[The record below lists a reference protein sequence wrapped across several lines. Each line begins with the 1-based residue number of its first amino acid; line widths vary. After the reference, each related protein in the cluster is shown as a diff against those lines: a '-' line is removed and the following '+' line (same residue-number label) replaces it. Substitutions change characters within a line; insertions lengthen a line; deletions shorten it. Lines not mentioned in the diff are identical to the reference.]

1 MPIPPRYLLRQQPDR
16 QANIDVMTAIL
27 LDHLLRGTLP
37 DPDSAE
43 QLTVPTKSV
52 VLAPSLD
59 GAAPDL
65 IGKLEVGNR
74 LLVVSDPTTRRVLG
88 ERVASELR
96 SSFAVEELV
105 LGDDPHAD
113 LDTVAAIEAHQASAR
128 ATALI
133 AVGSGTINDVCKY
146 AAHRQGLPYAVF
158 ATAPSMNGY
167 TSVSAAITVDG
178 HKKSLPATSALG
190 VFADLG
196 ILAQAPARMIRSGFG
211 DSICRSTAQADWLL
225 AHLLLDQPYRHAP
238 FTLLQE
244 DEAALLARPADLL
257 RGDVGTMELLMRNLI
272 LSGFGMT
279 ICGGSYP
286 ASQGEHLISHYLEML
301 PPDGWSPTFHGEQ
314 VAVATLTMARLQEA
328 MLQKPAPVQQ
338 PSTLRA
344 SDLAVHFGSELGASC
359 WKGFQGKLL
368 DRDQAHR
375 LTARLQRDWP
385 MIRSA
390 IDTIRRP
397 AADLQRALSAA
408 GAPIK
413 ASDIGLTVGQY
424 GRAVL
429 LAREIR
435 DRFTFLDLA
444 AESGQLVDFVAGGA

>member
-1 MPIPPRYLLRQQPDR
+1 MPVSPRYLLRQQPDR
-16 QANIDVMTAIL
+16 QAHIDIMTAIL

-43 QLTVPTKSV
+43 RLIVPTRSV
-52 VLAPSLD
+52 ALAPSLR
-59 GAAPDL
+59 GAAADL
-65 IGKLEVGNR
+65 VGQLDVGHR
-74 LLVVSDPTTRRVLG
+74 LLVVSDPTTRGVLG
-88 ERVASELR
+88 ERIAAELASG
-96 SSFAVEELV
+96 FAVEELV
-105 LGDDPHAD
+105 LGDAPHAD
-113 LDTVAAIEAHQASAR
+113 LDTVAAIEARQASAR

-133 AVGSGTINDVCKY
+133 AVGSGTINDLCKY

-190 VFADLG
+190 IFADLG

-301 PPDGWSPTFHGEQ
+301 PPAGWSPAFHGEQ

-328 MLQKPAPVQQ
+328 MLSMPAPVLQ
-338 PSTLRA
+338 PSNLHAT
-344 SDLAVHFGSELGASC
+344 DLVEHFGPELGASC
-359 WKGFQGKLL
+359 WNGFRAKLL
-368 DRDQAHR
+368 DRDQADR
-375 LTARLQRDWP
+375 LTARLHRDWAV
-385 MIRSA
+385 IRGTINA
-390 IDTIRRP
+390 IRRP
-397 AADLQRALSAA
+397 AADLQRALVAA
-408 GAPIK
+408 GAPVT
-413 ASDIGLTVGQY
+413 AGDIGLSIGQY
-424 GRAVL
+424 QRSVL

-444 AESGQLVDFVAGGA
+444 AESGYLTGFVAAGA